1 MPRETEDF
9 RPILERLDTA
19 LPGVELL
26 NATTVG
32 KTLGISR
39 QTAVRRY
46 PFDRGYI
53 TKVALA
59 RAMARGGNRA

>member
-1 MPRETEDF
+1 MARETEDF
-9 RPILERLDTA
+9 RPILERLDA
-19 LPGVELL
+19 AHPGVELL

-59 RAMARGGNRA
+59 RALARSGSR

>member
-1 MPRETEDF
+1 MARETEDF
-9 RPILERLDTA
+9 RPILERLDA
-19 LPGVELL
+19 AHPGVELL

-53 TKVALA
+53 TKIALA
-59 RAMARGGNRA
+59 RALARSGCR

>member
-1 MPRETEDF
+1 MARELEDF

-19 LPGVELL
+19 HPGVELL

-59 RAMARGGNRA
+59 RALARSGSR

>member
-1 MPRETEDF
+1 MARESEDF
-9 RPILERLDTA
+9 RPILERLDAA

-26 NATTVG
+26 NASTVG

-59 RAMARGGNRA
+59 RALARAGSR